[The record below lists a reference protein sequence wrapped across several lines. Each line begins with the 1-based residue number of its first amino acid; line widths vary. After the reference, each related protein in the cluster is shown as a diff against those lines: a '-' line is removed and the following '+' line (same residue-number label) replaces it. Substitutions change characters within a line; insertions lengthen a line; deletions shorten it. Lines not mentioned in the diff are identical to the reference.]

1 MYIDDNCIDDFTES
15 MKNFKLS
22 ILCEAQLCEQ
32 FKEGSLGELHFLKFL
47 ELIGLASIELQIA
60 NKIRRESEKI

>member
-1 MYIDDNCIDDFTES
+1 

-32 FKEGSLGELHFLKFL
+32 FKDGSLEELHFLKFI